1 MKSCDSLVRFT
12 ASPMSMKDSVSLC
25 GVGFEASSSSSQENN
40 ESRSK
45 IGLTERLM
53 DILVD
58 EGDGDLLLQRSDRED
73 HVL

>member
-1 MKSCDSLVRFT
+1 ML
-12 ASPMSMKDSVSLC
+12 MKDSISLC
-25 GVGFEASSSSSQENN
+25 GVGFGASSSSSQENN

-45 IGLTERLM
+45 IGLTERLL

-58 EGDGDLLLQRSDRED
+58 EGDGDLLLQQSDRED

>member
-1 MKSCDSLVRFT
+1 
-12 ASPMSMKDSVSLC
+12 MSMKDSVSLC
-25 GVGFEASSSSSQENN
+25 GVGFGASSSSSRENN

-45 IGLTERLM
+45 IGLTERLT

-58 EGDGDLLLQRSDRED
+58 ERDGDLLLQRSDQED